1 MKIIEQI
8 EKELLRIGA
17 SEVVCWELFPGEELF
32 QLADEQRQSDYM
44 YTDKILDLLCDIT
57 DNAGR
62 EAMWEYLKFECVPV
76 LPVSVNMFL

>member
-1 MKIIEQI
+1 
-8 EKELLRIGA
+8 
-17 SEVVCWELFPGEELF
+17 
-32 QLADEQRQSDYM
+32 M

-76 LPVSVNMFL
+76 LPAPQTDNWGKALGLKRLNKES